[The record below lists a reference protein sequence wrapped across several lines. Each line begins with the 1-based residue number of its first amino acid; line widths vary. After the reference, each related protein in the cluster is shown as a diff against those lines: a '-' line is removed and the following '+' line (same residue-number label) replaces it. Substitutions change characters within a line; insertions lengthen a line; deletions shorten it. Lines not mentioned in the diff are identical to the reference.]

1 VCNVLVEVVVVEVVV
16 MREILRIIIE
26 WQCSGM
32 GLMTKLMMKREEKKR
47 GKDYGLWMERVLVD
61 MDMDR

>member
-32 GLMTKLMMKREEKKR
+32 GLMNKLMMKREEKKR